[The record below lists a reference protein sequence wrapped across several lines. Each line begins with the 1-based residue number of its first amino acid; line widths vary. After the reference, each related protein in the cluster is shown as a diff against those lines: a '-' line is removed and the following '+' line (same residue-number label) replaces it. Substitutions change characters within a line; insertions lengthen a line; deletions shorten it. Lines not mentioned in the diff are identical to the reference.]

1 MAEESVKKVS
11 VGEDIKQE
19 VGTNQESVVV
29 PGKEG
34 EKLSEA
40 EVSAILDSI
49 FTKGFYEEEIEL
61 PRKHR
66 CVFCTRTS
74 GQAIEISERLEAGDP
89 GKMTR
94 VRYNQLYSLY
104 CLSMSL
110 VSFDGEALPEKL
122 EEKVGVVSNWA
133 GPLTDL
139 LLDKLTEFDKKVA
152 DAYTADQ
159 VKNS

>member
-1 MAEESVKKVS
+1 MT
-11 VGEDIKQE
+11 E
-19 VGTNQESVVV
+19 VGAIKEVVAEGGKKDVETRQESAVAA
-29 PGKEG
+29 GKEVV
-34 EKLSEA
+34 KLSEA
-40 EVSAILDSI
+40 EIAAILDSI

-104 CLSMSL
+104 CLCMSL
-110 VSFDGEALPEKL
+110 VSFDGEVLPEKL
-122 EEKVGVVSNWA
+122 DEKIDLVSKWA

-139 LLDKLTEFDKKVA
+139 LLDKLTEFDRKVA